1 MVSGKLWLIF
11 VRLLPYGKVVRAG
24 TELRSI
30 LKVEAM
36 GVNADLYEEGR
47 LANSLTGSKIK
58 GKYAV
63 FNWSK
68 NEVYRQRNKKL
79 VSGRWEGEIPTE
91 SMRVWN

>member
-1 MVSGKLWLIF
+1 MNECLMKEEMVSVANTAEASVIEEWKGQVNVVSGKLWLIF

-47 LANSLTGSKIK
+47 WQTA
-58 GKYAV
+58 
-63 FNWSK
+63 
-68 NEVYRQRNKKL
+68 
-79 VSGRWEGEIPTE
+79 
-91 SMRVWN
+91 